1 MGHACIASVQLKGL
15 RHMFDLRGGSF
26 MHLYLGWN
34 MLVQVKEGPHA
45 IKWRQWRCGCGGV
58 EV

>member
-1 MGHACIASVQLKGL
+1 
-15 RHMFDLRGGSF
+15 MFDLRGGSF